1 LESPQFTSVLYELS
15 KKFIRHILFFVSEMR
30 NFTLVRLDTPKE
42 GKIEMHSAPPPSVTR
57 ISDPAQLISAIKGS
71 SLAPFQLSSTPAP
84 SLMARFPGDRLCFD
98 YALVGP
104 SMLFTGLMAEDCY
117 TLVFVMECPEPG
129 VAFNYSIGIER
140 GYLGFFPPGGVIDSR
155 TPAGFSNVALTIP
168 ASHFLT
174 ALAIHYPEMPED
186 ILQHGTNLI
195 VGVGEE
201 IRLRRLVTDVTEL
214 LVSETGLQRVI
225 ALSKQMEA
233 ELLEAFF
240 AALRSG
246 CELAKQAPSFTPS
259 RRQRHLHRAREF
271 ITEQGHRPV
280 TLEELCGEL
289 GLSARSV
296 QQIFQSLLHVSP
308 VTYLRHHRLQ
318 GVRRAL
324 QVARP
329 DLGAVKNVAL
339 DWGFWH
345 LGRFAADYRTLFGES
360 PHQTLGSR
368 HDPAA

>member
-1 LESPQFTSVLYELS
+1 
-15 KKFIRHILFFVSEMR
+15 
-30 NFTLVRLDTPKE
+30 
-42 GKIEMHSAPPPSVTR
+42 
-57 ISDPAQLISAIKGS
+57 
-71 SLAPFQLSSTPAP
+71 
-84 SLMARFPGDRLCFD
+84 MARFPGDRLCFD
-98 YALVGP
+98 YAFVGP

-117 TLVFVMECPEPG
+117 TLVFVMECPESG
-129 VAFNYSIGIER
+129 LAFNYSIGIER

-214 LVSETGLQRVI
+214 LFSETGLQRAI
-225 ALSKQMEA
+225 ALSKHMEA

-246 CELAKQAPSFTPS
+246 CAEKKKSDPPCAP
-259 RRQRHLHRAREF
+259 RRQRHLRKARDY
-271 ITEQGHRPV
+271 IAAHGHRPV
-280 TLEELCGEL
+280 AVEELCGEL
-289 GLSARSV
+289 GLTARSV
-296 QQIFQSLLHVSP
+296 QQIFQSLLQVSP

-324 QVARP
+324 QSAQP
-329 DLGAVKNVAL
+329 ELGAVKNVAL

-345 LGRFAADYRTLFGES
+345 LGRFAADYRALFGES
-360 PHQTLGSR
+360 PHQTLGTAPHRKADSKSHAHAEAR
-368 HDPAA
+368 K